1 MFTMGRSCD
10 PLLYNEDKLF
20 DDIEAHNDAMYKE
33 LFEQQDSELDTL
45 TVEALEIMMHRFV
58 IVLERQLHDQ
68 LPGGEFSDPSEELLA
83 EARHVPKSNSFGE
96 SVFGVLDRLLRERP
110 AATTLNVSATWS
122 LCRTSGC
129 LGCVTHRRH
138 PVLATWSLCR
148 TSGCLGCVTHR
159 RHPVLA
165 TWSLCRTR
173 NFFFALR

>member
-1 MFTMGRSCD
+1 
-10 PLLYNEDKLF
+10 
-20 DDIEAHNDAMYKE
+20 MYKA

-83 EARHVPKSNSFGE
+83 EARHVTKSNRFGE

-129 LGCVTHRRH
+129 LGFVTHRRH
-138 PVLATWSLCR
+138 PVLAT
-148 TSGCLGCVTHR
+148 
-159 RHPVLA
+159 
-165 TWSLCRTR
+165 
-173 NFFFALR
+173 